1 MLSLRILNKSLRAFI
16 PVFTLFC
23 VFSHAGSAL
32 ADTLFLK
39 NGRSIEGLIKEDSSR
54 YIELNV
60 GFGTV
65 RFEKNLIEE
74 IRRSSPLETAEI
86 ESRWERE
93 RLKAERTKAVAE
105 GERQRSIIEWREK
118 KESASSEAQYE
129 PKSAAVAKKRGQ
141 IVVDTLLNGN
151 VRASLVLDTGAS
163 LVMLTAATAR
173 KLGVEPEKEGASI
186 QVQVADGR
194 RINAKFITLDS
205 VEVSGAEAKNV
216 EAAVLTDETASP
228 GFGDGLL
235 GMSYLRRFNFHFD
248 YENERLVLEKNR

>member
-1 MLSLRILNKSLRAFI
+1 MLSLRILNKSLGAFI
-16 PVFTLFC
+16 SVFTLFC
-23 VFSHAGSAL
+23 IFSHAGNAL

-39 NGRSIEGLIKEDSSR
+39 NGRSIEGLIKEESSR

-74 IRRSSPLETAEI
+74 IRRSTPLEAAEI
-86 ESRWERE
+86 ENRWERE

-105 GERQRSIIEWREK
+105 EGRQRSIEAWREK
-118 KESASSEAQYE
+118 RESEKIEAQYE
-129 PKSAAVAKKRGQ
+129 PKSAGIAKKSGQ
-141 IVVDTLLNGN
+141 IAVEAVLNGKAK
-151 VRASLVLDTGAS
+151 ASLVLDTGAS

-173 KLGVEPEKEGASI
+173 KLGIDAAKEGADI
-186 QVQVADGR
+186 QIQVADGR
-194 RINAKFITLDS
+194 RINAKFITLES
-205 VEVSGAEAKNV
+205 VAISGAEAKNV
-216 EAAVLTDETASP
+216 EAAVLPDEVVDP